1 MKKEHTTLFPRST
14 SVFVIPSL
22 LLRRKKGPFYYFVYT
37 RHTSLLFCFLDFFF
51 HRLYRLSKS
60 VFSRR
65 FFGPFFGGLF
75 LHASSLSLSLS
86 LSLFC
91 CWCCCVC
98 IFFWRQRERK
108 KRRDHRG
115 STTPPFGVLSPPF
128 SRLVRPK
135 RLSRSSSK
143 FFAFPIFIRFGNHL
157 IGKKKTQTYNDPKE
171 RALVHAPPPSNTTN
185 TAQSGVVG
193 SLLSKRGHHHHQR

>member
-75 LHASSLSLSLS
+75 LHASYLS

-128 SRLVRPK
+128 SRVC
-135 RLSRSSSK
+135 SSK
-143 FFAFPIFIRFGNHL
+143 ASLEILLNVFCVSHFYSFWESFDW
-157 IGKKKTQTYNDPKE
+157 KEKDPN
-171 RALVHAPPPSNTTN
+171 V
-185 TAQSGVVG
+185 
-193 SLLSKRGHHHHQR
+193 

>member
-75 LHASSLSLSLS
+75 LHASYLSLSLS
-86 LSLFC
+86 LSLLLLVLL
-91 CWCCCVC
+91 CVYLLLAPE
-98 IFFWRQRERK
+98 REK
-108 KRRDHRG
+108 K
-115 STTPPFGVLSPPF
+115 TP
-128 SRLVRPK
+128 
-135 RLSRSSSK
+135 RSSGVDDTTVRRSLSSFLALGSSK
-143 FFAFPIFIRFGNHL
+143 ASLEILLKVFCVSHFYSFWESFDW
-157 IGKKKTQTYNDPKE
+157 KEKDPN
-171 RALVHAPPPSNTTN
+171 V
-185 TAQSGVVG
+185 
-193 SLLSKRGHHHHQR
+193 